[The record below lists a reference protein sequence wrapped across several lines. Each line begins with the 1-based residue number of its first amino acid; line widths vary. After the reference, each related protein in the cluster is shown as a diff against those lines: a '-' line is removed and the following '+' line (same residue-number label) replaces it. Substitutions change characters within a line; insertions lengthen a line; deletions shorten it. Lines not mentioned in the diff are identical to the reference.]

1 MTYSM
6 TGYGRGEASS
16 DRIKIVV
23 EIKSVN
29 HRYSEI
35 VAKIPKKMNPFE
47 ERVKTMIK
55 DQVQRGRIELYV
67 NYEEQVGAD
76 YSILP
81 NDAVLDQYYA
91 ALKHLKDRYE
101 LRDDVSL
108 SLMSRHP
115 EAFRVEYVEVDGEAI
130 WSVLEKATAAAIAQ
144 MVEMRKTEGAKLV
157 VDILE
162 RISQMKSRLEKI
174 ESQSPQIVE
183 AYRQKMRDRLT
194 DLLGDMGIQIDEVR
208 IAHEIAIFADK
219 TNVTE
224 EIVRLKSHFDQIAD
238 IIDQG
243 GAAGRKLDFLV
254 QEMNREVNTIGSK
267 SPDFEISN
275 DVIELKSEL
284 EKIREQI
291 QNIE

>member
-47 ERVKTMIK
+47 ERVKAMIK

-101 LRDDVSL
+101 LRDDVTL

-194 DLLGDMGIQIDEVR
+194 DLLGDMGIQIDEAR

>member
-47 ERVKTMIK
+47 ERIKTMIK

-91 ALKHLKDRYE
+91 ALKLLKDRYA
-101 LRDDVSL
+101 LRDDVTL

-130 WSVLEKATAAAIAQ
+130 WSVLEKAAAAAIGQ
-144 MVEMRKTEGAKLV
+144 MIEMRKTEGAKLV

-194 DLLGDMGIQIDEVR
+194 DLLGDMGIQIDEAR

>member
-47 ERVKTMIK
+47 ERIKTMIK

-91 ALKHLKDRYE
+91 ALKHLKDRYA
-101 LRDDVSL
+101 LRDDVTL

-130 WSVLEKATAAAIAQ
+130 WSVLEKAAAAAIGQ
-144 MVEMRKTEGAKLV
+144 MIEMRKTEGAKLV

-194 DLLGDMGIQIDEVR
+194 DLLGDMGIQIDEAR

>member
-35 VAKIPKKMNPFE
+35 VAKMPKKMNPFE
-47 ERVKTMIK
+47 ERVKSMIK

-91 ALKHLKDRYE
+91 ALKHLKDRYA
-101 LRDDVSL
+101 LRDDVTL

-130 WSVLEKATAAAIAQ
+130 WSVLEKATAASIAQ

-162 RISQMKSRLEKI
+162 RIGQMKSRLEKI

-194 DLLGDMGIQIDEVR
+194 DLLGDMGIQIDEAR

>member
-1 MTYSM
+1 MNYSM
-6 TGYGRGEASS
+6 TGYGRGEAAN

-23 EIKSVN
+23 EVKSVN

-47 ERVKTMIK
+47 ERVKSLIK
-55 DQVQRGRIELYV
+55 DQVQRGRIELFV

-76 YSILP
+76 YAILP
-81 NDAVLDQYYA
+81 NDAVLDQYHQ
-91 ALKHLKDRYE
+91 ALTHLKQRYGLKDE
-101 LRDDVSL
+101 VTL

-115 EAFRVEYVEVDGEAI
+115 EAFRIEYVEVDGESI
-130 WSVLEKATAAAIAQ
+130 WTVLREAAVSA
-144 MVEMRKTEGAKLV
+144 
-157 VDILE
+157 
-162 RISQMKSRLEKI
+162 ISQMMEMRRAEGVKLVEDIHERIGQMKVRLEKI
-174 ESQSPQIVE
+174 ERQSPQIVE

-194 DLLGDMGIQIDEVR
+194 DLLSDMGIQIDEAR

-224 EIVRLKSHFDQIAD
+224 EIVRLKSHFDQIGD
-238 IIDQG
+238 ILSQG

-267 SPDFEISN
+267 SPDFDISN

>member
-55 DQVQRGRIELYV
+55 EQVQRGRIELYV

-91 ALKHLKDRYE
+91 ALKHLKDRYA
-101 LRDDVSL
+101 LRDDVTL
-108 SLMSRHP
+108 SLLSRHP
-115 EAFRVEYVEVDGEAI
+115 EAFRVEYMEVDGDAI
-130 WSVLEKATAAAIAQ
+130 WSVLEKATAAALVQ

-157 VDILE
+157 EDILE
-162 RISQMKSRLEKI
+162 RIRQMKSRLEKI
-174 ESQSPQIVE
+174 EGQSPQIVE

-194 DLLGDMGIQIDEVR
+194 DLLGDMGIQIDEAR

>member
-47 ERVKTMIK
+47 ERIKTMIK

-91 ALKHLKDRYE
+91 ALKHLKERYA
-101 LRDDVSL
+101 LRDDVTL

-130 WSVLEKATAAAIAQ
+130 WSVLEKAAASAIGQ

-157 VDILE
+157 EDILE

-194 DLLGDMGIQIDEVR
+194 DLLGDMGIQIDEAR

-238 IIDQG
+238 IIGQG

>member
-1 MTYSM
+1 MIYSM
-6 TGYGRGEASS
+6 TGYGRGEAS
-16 DRIKIVV
+16 DERIKIVV

-55 DQVQRGRIELYV
+55 DYIQRGRVELFV

-76 YSILP
+76 YTILP
-81 NDAVLDQYYA
+81 NDAVLDQYCH
-91 ALKHLKDRYE
+91 ALKYLKQRYE
-101 LRDDVSL
+101 LKDDVTL
-108 SLMSRHP
+108 SLLSRHP
-115 EAFRVEYVEVDGEAI
+115 EAFHVEYVEVDADAI
-130 WSVLEKATAAAIAQ
+130 WAVLEKAALSAVTQ
-144 MVEMRKTEGAKLV
+144 VVEMRRAEGAKLV
-157 VDILE
+157 LDIQE
-162 RISQMKSRLEKI
+162 RIFQMKSRLEKI
-174 ESQSPQIVE
+174 ERQSPQIVE

-194 DLLGDMGIQIDEVR
+194 DLLSDMGIQIDEAR

-224 EIVRLKSHFDQIAD
+224 EIVRLKSHFDQITSILD
-238 IIDQG
+238 TG
-243 GAAGRKLDFLV
+243 GATGRKLDFLV

-267 SPDFEISN
+267 SPDFDISN

>member
-6 TGYGRGEASS
+6 TGYGRGEASN

-47 ERVKTMIK
+47 ERIKAMIK
-55 DQVQRGRIELYV
+55 DKVQRGRIELFV
-67 NYEEQVGAD
+67 NYEEQMGTN
-76 YSILP
+76 YSIQP
-81 NDAVLDQYYA
+81 NEGVLDQYYE
-91 ALKHLKDRYE
+91 ALMLMKSRYE
-101 LRDDVSL
+101 LKDHVTL
-108 SLMSRHP
+108 SLLSRHP
-115 EAFRVEYVEVDGEAI
+115 EAFRVEYVEVDSDAI
-130 WSVLEKATAAAIAQ
+130 WSVLEKATSDAISQ
-144 MVEMRKTEGAKLV
+144 MVEMRRVEGAKLV
-157 VDILE
+157 EDVFD
-162 RISQMKSRLEKI
+162 RIAQMKIRLSKI
-174 ESQSPQIVE
+174 EGQSPQIVE

-194 DLLGDMGIQIDEVR
+194 DLLSDMGIQIDEAR

-238 IIDQG
+238 ILDQG

>member
-47 ERVKTMIK
+47 ERVKAMIK

-101 LRDDVSL
+101 LRDDVTL

-130 WSVLEKATAAAIAQ
+130 WTVLEKAAAAAIAQ

-162 RISQMKSRLEKI
+162 RISQMKSRLDKI

-194 DLLGDMGIQIDEVR
+194 DLLGDMGIQIDEAR